1 MRGGWISRAA
11 VLFVVLFA
19 SVLPLTAQI
28 DRGTIQGV
36 VRDQTG
42 AVIPG
47 AKIQIIRIDTNS
59 TLDLATNE
67 EGLYTAPNLPVGD
80 YRIVVRYSFIENL
93 TWIRGKHTMKHV
105 HIRSSLFETAAWM
118 RRNFDCEWNTRPD
131 LGQARLAIEMKKGKY
146 VAK

>member
-1 MRGGWISRAA
+1 MAGGWIPRAA
-11 VLFVVLFA
+11 TLLMVVFA
-19 SVLPLTAQI
+19 SVLAVSAQI

-80 YRIVVRYSFIENL
+80 YRIVVEQC
-93 TWIRGKHTMKHV
+93 TMGGPP
-105 HIRSSLFETAAWM
+105 
-118 RRNFDCEWNTRPD
+118 RRACIQR
-131 LGQARLAIEMKKGKY
+131 
-146 VAK
+146 VAQSPE

>member
-1 MRGGWISRAA
+1 MLGGWISRA
-11 VLFVVLFA
+11 VTLFLVLFA
-19 SVLPLTAQI
+19 SVVMVSAQI

-67 EGLYTAPNLPVGD
+67 EGLYTAPNLPVVTTESSSNKPAS
-80 YRIVVRYSFIENL
+80 RLLNAN
-93 TWIRGKHTMKHV
+93 
-105 HIRSSLFETAAWM
+105 RSKFVPAFRFEWM
-118 RRNFDCEWNTRPD
+118 
-131 LGQARLAIEMKKGKY
+131 
-146 VAK
+146 

>member
-1 MRGGWISRAA
+1 MLVGWISRAVPLLA
-11 VLFVVLFA
+11 LLLG
-19 SVLPLTAQI
+19 SVISSSAQI

-42 AVIPG
+42 AVIAG

-80 YRIVVRYSFIENL
+80 YRIVVEQC
-93 TWIRGKHTMKHV
+93 TMGGPP
-105 HIRSSLFETAAWM
+105 
-118 RRNFDCEWNTRPD
+118 RRACIQR
-131 LGQARLAIEMKKGKY
+131 
-146 VAK
+146 VAQSPE